1 MTIPIRRP
9 VPRIDINVFAE
20 QDVRRPTDP
29 AQQF

>member
-9 VPRIDINVFAE
+9 VARIDINVFAGR
-20 QDVRRPTDP
+20 DVRRPTDP